1 MNREQILST
10 IKSLA
15 MSQGFYGRLLCAINE
30 DENIMDQLVAQN
42 FKDSLDMILYLECQR
57 YVVNEINFVKALPL

>member
-42 FKDSLDMILYLECQR
+42 FKDSLDMILYLEC
-57 YVVNEINFVKALPL
+57 